1 MVEEKLDSNS
11 NQKDIND
18 ENKFDKGLVFIK
30 KEAFRNMITHVLRFG
45 SHNLEKSVEVMGIC
59 VGKYDS
65 NDDKIIIE
73 NAVPIIHG
81 DKVEIGFDKDAYELF
96 SQIGKKYSSD
106 LIGYYHSHPSWGL
119 YLSESDLKNLQFFQ
133 NEKFP
138 NGFAI
143 VFDHTLMGK
152 DGNLGFEIY
161 RLDDYSKPEKY
172 HTVSFEIEIP
182 DTLEYFKWVQKFLED
197 FQKKTPVLIKEI
209 NEFVEQ
215 VPGELQEIP
224 ISDEAG
230 LSEEEIEKYQQIKPI
245 ISSFQRGSERFSEM
259 LMDMITTQMGDW
271 IDDITQG
278 TSKGTE
284 YISKAVNKM
293 REAISSG
300 LVKVDNW
307 FKKTLNDTTNEFK
320 NTISKYVEKRIED
333 NKGFTEDIS
342 KAKDNLINK
351 LNTLIDKNIK
361 NLNNEMETIVN
372 STREKFEETMET
384 NLNIEETIKNLQ
396 TFIATTD
403 NQVNNIAQDI
413 EKKIEN
419 SITPLQTNIN
429 EKVEKLSTQLEPFKE
444 YNSEIKILLEKLQK
458 IITDFRNLT

>member
-259 LMDMITTQMGDW
+259 FMDMITTQMGDW